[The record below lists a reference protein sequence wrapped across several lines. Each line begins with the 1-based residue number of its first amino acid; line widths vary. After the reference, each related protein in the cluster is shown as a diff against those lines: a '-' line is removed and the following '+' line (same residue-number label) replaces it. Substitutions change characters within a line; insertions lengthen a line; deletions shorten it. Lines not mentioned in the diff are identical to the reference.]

1 MKLTRTAL
9 ALTAGAL
16 APALLL
22 ATPALATAAPAK
34 TSVTAPASAT
44 PGSDT
49 DNAAAI
55 AKILADPA
63 SGKGVIRAANA
74 ALSGTPEDRV
84 AFLTTGFAKAQD
96 EDNRVAIGRVMFAN
110 PATGKAVKREAD
122 KAMDGTPADRTAFLK
137 TGLRLAQAEDDRVD
151 VARVLARPG
160 ISDALRAE
168 ASRLLDGSTPE
179 ELRYFITVGQYQL

>member
-16 APALLL
+16 TPALLL

-49 DNAAAI
+49 ENAATI

-96 EDNRVAIGRVMFAN
+96 EDNRVAIGRILATT
-110 PATGKAVKREAD
+110 PATSKAVRREIT

-137 TGLRLAQAEDDRVD
+137 PGLRLAQTEDDRVA
-151 VARVLARPG
+151 VGVIMARPG
-160 ISDALRAE
+160 ISEALYA
-168 ASRLLDGSTPE
+168 AAQKVVDGTPE
-179 ELRYFITVGQYQL
+179 ELRHFITVGQYQF